1 MTSGRSSEG
10 KARLVTL
17 ALVLAG
23 AAAVGAVR
31 KPLADVHHRV
41 KEASDVY
48 VLPPPEQVVT
58 LSLGYRSALTDV
70 LWAHVLVSQG
80 LHTQDKRRFE
90 NLSLFLDS
98 INELEPTFRE
108 PYLLAD
114 ALFTFQGFTPT
125 LEEVRKARAVME
137 RGTRALPL
145 DGEIWLALGQ
155 FVAFIAPGSYLTD
168 EAEKQ
173 EWRVAGAQMLTR
185 AAELGGENANITWQT
200 LGAAGIL
207 HRAGQ
212 RDAEIRLRLRALAVT
227 DDPELQDRLRH
238 ELGKLLSDEQKE
250 RSLDLDRKRIDL
262 WQRDLPFV
270 GRSMMLL
277 LGPPFEPARCAGPGP
292 GHDRDPACALTWR
305 AWAEREAPSR
315 DE

>member
-1 MTSGRSSEG
+1 MKT
-10 KARLVTL
+10 KLVAL
-17 ALVLAG
+17 ALVLAST
-23 AAAVGAVR
+23 AAIGAVR
-31 KPLADVHHRV
+31 GTLADVHHRV

-58 LSLGYRSALTDV
+58 LSLGYRSALADV

-80 LHTQDKRRFE
+80 LHTQEKRRFE

-108 PYLLAD
+108 PYVLAD
-114 ALFTFQGFTPT
+114 ALFTFQGFAPSH
-125 LEEVRKARAVME
+125 EEVLKARAVME
-137 RGTRALPL
+137 RGTRELPL
-145 DGEIWLALGQ
+145 DGELWLALGQ
-155 FVAFIAPGSYLTD
+155 FVAFIAPSSYLTD
-168 EAEKQ
+168 EKEQQ
-173 EWRVAGAQMLTR
+173 EWRIEGARMLAR

-200 LGAAGIL
+200 LGAAGIF

-227 DDPELQDRLRH
+227 DDPELKDRLLH

-250 RSLDLDRKRIDL
+250 ISINLDKKRIDL

-270 GRSMMLL
+270 GRGTMLL
-277 LGPPFEPARCAGPGP
+277 LGPPVEPARCAGPG
-292 GHDRDPACALTWR
+292 HEREPACAFTWR
-305 AWAEREAPSR
+305 AWAEREAPAR
-315 DE
+315 NE

>member
-1 MTSGRSSEG
+1 MKT
-10 KARLVTL
+10 KLATL
-17 ALVLAG
+17 GLVLAS
-23 AAAVGAVR
+23 AATISAVR
-31 KPLADVHHRV
+31 GTLADVHHRV
-41 KEASDVY
+41 NEASDVY

-58 LSLGYRSALTDV
+58 LSLGYRSALADL

-80 LHTQDKRRFE
+80 LHTQEKRRFE

-108 PYLLAD
+108 PYVLAD
-114 ALFTFQGFTPT
+114 ALFTFQGFTPSHD
-125 LEEVRKARAVME
+125 EVRKARAVME

-145 DGEIWLALGQ
+145 DGELWLALGQ

-168 EAEKQ
+168 EKEKQ
-173 EWRVAGAQMLTR
+173 EWRLDGARMLAQ
-185 AAELGGENANITWQT
+185 AAELGGGNAGLTWQT
-200 LGAAGIL
+200 LGAAGIF

-227 DDPELQDRLRH
+227 DDPELKDRLLR
-238 ELGKLLSDEQKE
+238 ELGKLLSAEQKE
-250 RSLDLDRKRIDL
+250 ISINLDKKRIDL

-270 GRSMMLL
+270 GRGTMLL
-277 LGPPFEPARCAGPGP
+277 LGPPVEPARCAGPG
-292 GHDRDPACALTWR
+292 HERDPACAFTWR

-315 DE
+315 GE